1 MKGFG
6 EVPWGKK
13 KKLFIFK
20 TVFPKFKR
28 AAGTTYPTD
37 PCFVL
42 IALLGRPRAGQV
54 RAGCGRGAARVR
66 SGTCGLRTS
75 VPGTGQGDSVL

>member
-6 EVPWGKK
+6 EVPWKK

-42 IALLGRPRAGQV
+42 VALLGRPRAGQV
-54 RAGCGRGAARVR
+54 RAGCGRGPAACGPASRARVR
-66 SGTCGLRTS
+66 GTLSSDPEC
-75 VPGTGQGDSVL
+75 QQ